1 MLLHYN
7 RVGEIIPVRRS
18 DRFVYS
24 PMRTVFVAEE
34 STPENVVALVA
45 EESFVEPIVLT
56 PES

>member
-24 PMRTVFVAEE
+24 PRHTVFVAEE

-45 EESFVEPIVLT
+45 EDASVEPIVLV

>member
-24 PMRTVFVAEE
+24 PSHTVLVAEE

-45 EESFVEPIVLT
+45 EDPSVESVVLT

>member
-24 PMRTVFVAEE
+24 PKHPIFVAEE

-45 EESFVEPIVLT
+45 EDPSVESVVLT

>member
-24 PMRTVFVAEE
+24 LRRTVLVAEE

-45 EESFVEPIVLT
+45 EDASVESIVLT